1 MKFSKPKLTVLVGDT
16 PELRRVATEV
26 DPATLALP
34 ETQQLID
41 ELFET
46 METSDGIGLA
56 APQVGISVR
65 MVIVVLGGTGY
76 CLVNPRIT
84 RRSKDLVKGE
94 EGCLSFPGL
103 FGDVVRN
110 REIEFVALDRQGQ
123 EINQTVS
130 DLDARVIQ
138 HELDHLDGV
147 LLPDRI
153 KEKIKAPKVALR
165 GRSL

>member
-1 MKFSKPKLTVLVGDT
+1 MKMSSTKLSVLVGDT
-16 PELRRVATEV
+16 PELRRVAKEV
-26 DPATLALP
+26 DPKILAQP

-56 APQVGISVR
+56 APQVGIGMR
-65 MVIVVLGGTGY
+65 MVIVVLGGTGH

-84 RRSKDLVKGE
+84 RRSNDLVKGE

-110 REIEFVALDRQGQ
+110 REIDFVALDRQGHKVTR
-123 EINQTVS
+123 TVS